1 MTMRLLLVI
10 LALLAGLASAPAG
23 AREGDTLL
31 PIQIDAPALET
42 YPDDLLAENDFRA
55 IESRVI
61 EARNAGVPV
70 AIRIVDMTQPAAD
83 MPFPVRK
90 YARDDFSQPMSVER
104 QQAITGAWFDHE
116 SIESSNSANDGF
128 VLLVLVPEDRMHTQ
142 AIWGIGPNA
151 LPLNG
156 LTQGNI
162 LATHNVMDAQFAG
175 GNMPNGVYLGI
186 SEFSYNVQFGVPDR
200 VERTTNQN
208 ALYTAVIPLA
218 IGTAV
223 AGLFVPALAWRL
235 SRRKGDPGDI
245 DGTLTPWQAAAIHR
259 KRATPAITAAMLLDA
274 VHRRSLTPGRDGSVQ
289 LSPEPGNA
297 AIEALRPFANPDG
310 VVPAEA
316 MLEVNAITAPVR
328 DRIENDLATRGAM
341 TSRVYVDRMWMLVA
355 MGFALGM
362 AALTVVPTVVSMSVW
377 GVFGIAMAVLGLVI
391 GWWWLTHR
399 SYATPAGEALL
410 ERWLAEASPEERHLF
425 DSATNLRMLTDQIGG
440 PEVNPQTRLVRQLRG
455 LGAG

>member
-1 MTMRLLLVI
+1 MTMRIFFVM
-10 LALLAGLASAPAG
+10 LALLVGMASAPAA

-42 YPDDLLAENDFRA
+42 YPDDLLADNDFRA

-70 AIRIVDMTQPAAD
+70 AIRIVDMTQPAAE

-90 YARDDFSQPMSVER
+90 YARDDFSQPMSAER
-104 QQAITGAWFDHE
+104 QQALASAWFEHE
-116 SIESSNSANDGF
+116 SIETSNGADDGF
-128 VLLVLVPEDRMHTQ
+128 VLLVLVPEDRTHTE

-156 LTQGNI
+156 LTEENI
-162 LATHNVMDAQFAG
+162 HATNNVMDAQFAE

-186 SEFSYNVQFGVPDR
+186 SEFSYNVQFGVPER
-200 VERTTNQN
+200 LERTSNQN
-208 ALYTAVIPLA
+208 ALHTAMIPLA
-218 IGTAV
+218 IVTAFV
-223 AGLFVPALAWRL
+223 GLLVPALAWRL
-235 SRRKGDPGDI
+235 SRRHDDSGDI
-245 DGTLTPWQAAAIHR
+245 DQPLTPWQAAAIHR

-274 VHRRSLTPGRDGSVQ
+274 VHRGVLTPGRDGSVQ
-289 LSPEPGNA
+289 LSPEPGNVA
-297 AIEALRPFANPDG
+297 VEALRPFANTDG
-310 VVPAEA
+310 VVPAEV

-328 DRIENDLATRGAM
+328 DQIENDLAECGVM
-341 TSRVYVDRMWMLVA
+341 TSRVYVDRMWILVSMA
-355 MGFALGM
+355 GALGM
-362 AALTVVPTVVSMSVW
+362 AALTVVPTIVSMSAI
-377 GVFGIAMAVLGLVI
+377 GVFGIAIAIIGVVS

-399 SYATPAGEALL
+399 SYVTPAGEALL

-440 PEVNPQTRLVRQLRG
+440 PVVNPQTRLVRQLRG